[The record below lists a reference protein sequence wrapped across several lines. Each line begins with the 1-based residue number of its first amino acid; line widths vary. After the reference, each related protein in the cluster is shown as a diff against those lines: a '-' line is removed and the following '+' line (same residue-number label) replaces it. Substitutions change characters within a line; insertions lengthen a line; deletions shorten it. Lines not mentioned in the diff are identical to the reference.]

1 MNKYFK
7 NVVTLVTCSCLFFAF
22 TGCKDDEEP
31 ALQPEDDDLVETKMI
46 PEDDTEK
53 PFMTGVLYYFNEIQ
67 EAKDDNTLED
77 NLARRFS
84 SKKKWNGETLQ
95 KGDCLL
101 ANDEDVPNSFQDLVR
116 KEALIASF
124 KNGAL
129 LMIDGGNV
137 AHYEA
142 LCQTVKSFNFFKV
155 DVPDET
161 PKAKETTGRSL
172 WMLSGNLPGCQIL
185 ATVLETTDKDGKSI
199 NDYAQ
204 GEKVSLVLHTY
215 LRDCTPPASLSKALR
230 SGESD
235 LMMIANAYKVL
246 HTHSMTLYGDDD
258 FFEEKKSGYSRSSSF
273 QYEYSIYPMY
283 SANDN
288 RYYYYIHNEMIV
300 PFEPYYLGVFNTKDA
315 GIPVKACEYYGSQ
328 VTATFLPYV
337 NGVNIHQTEPAT
349 TQGAVSYTS
358 GVSYSLS
365 GTVGYSSKA
374 GATASVTGGMSV
386 SNSQSYTVQ
395 DITVSNLCKVGSSPE
410 LKWDFNFRGAG
421 HAYKFTNTGQDRI
434 IPPSLTGQTTFT
446 GGSDF
451 IMSAPTAGGSFQST
465 IDVTVRA
472 TAGILGIESVW
483 KTRHSNNKCTL
494 SLPKLIM
501 PSEITQ

>member
-185 ATVLETTDKDGKSI
+185 ATEIG
-199 NDYAQ
+199 
-204 GEKVSLVLHTY
+204 
-215 LRDCTPPASLSKALR
+215 
-230 SGESD
+230 
-235 LMMIANAYKVL
+235 
-246 HTHSMTLYGDDD
+246 
-258 FFEEKKSGYSRSSSF
+258 
-273 QYEYSIYPMY
+273 
-283 SANDN
+283 
-288 RYYYYIHNEMIV
+288 
-300 PFEPYYLGVFNTKDA
+300 
-315 GIPVKACEYYGSQ
+315 
-328 VTATFLPYV
+328 
-337 NGVNIHQTEPAT
+337 
-349 TQGAVSYTS
+349 
-358 GVSYSLS
+358 
-365 GTVGYSSKA
+365 
-374 GATASVTGGMSV
+374 
-386 SNSQSYTVQ
+386 
-395 DITVSNLCKVGSSPE
+395 
-410 LKWDFNFRGAG
+410 
-421 HAYKFTNTGQDRI
+421 
-434 IPPSLTGQTTFT
+434 
-446 GGSDF
+446 
-451 IMSAPTAGGSFQST
+451 
-465 IDVTVRA
+465 RA
-472 TAGILGIESVW
+472 HV
-483 KTRHSNNKCTL
+483 
-494 SLPKLIM
+494 
-501 PSEITQ
+501 